1 MTPQALKQSLPL
13 FVTYVWRNLGLPD
26 PTPVQVEICQYLQ
39 HGPRRRGVQAFRGVG
54 KSWLTSAYVLWML
67 WNDPELK
74 VLVVS
79 ASKERSDSF
88 SIFCKRLMAE
98 LPVLQHMQPDKRKGD
113 RDSNVAFD
121 IRGCAPAHAPSVK
134 SVGITG
140 QTTGSRAD
148 LIVADDVE
156 VPSNSETA
164 AMREKLRMLVAELGG
179 AILTPESKCPY
190 GGMLFLG
197 TPQCEDTL
205 YSHLPEAGY
214 EFRVWPA
221 EVPETDDPYK
231 GQLAP
236 SVAERI
242 QQGAVGEPTDPGR
255 FSKLEL
261 EERQLEYGRIG
272 YQLQFQLNTTL
283 SDEDRHPLKL
293 RDFIVMQTDVD
304 IAPDKIVWGSG
315 EDQELPQYPL
325 VGLTGDRFFKPFH
338 VEDAWTPYEGA
349 IMYIDPSGRGQDQ
362 TAYAVVKHLHGML
375 ILRKWGGLD
384 GGYNEQTLSKL
395 AAIAREEKVN
405 SIIIE
410 SNFGDGMFA
419 QLLNPVLQRV
429 YPGGCGIEDD
439 HVTGQKEARIID
451 NLEPVLA
458 SHRLIIDE
466 DVVRQHTL
474 DRRMTSDPNAVFKT
488 PFYQM
493 TRLTRE
499 RGCLKHDDL
508 IDALGGAVR
517 YWTERMARDVDYEV
531 RTREDERLQEAL
543 DEFVGGI
550 LLSGKK
556 GPKGPGSWA
565 HVKEP

>member
-1 MTPQALKQSLPL
+1 
-13 FVTYVWRNLGLPD
+13 
-26 PTPVQVEICQYLQ
+26 
-39 HGPRRRGVQAFRGVG
+39 
-54 KSWLTSAYVLWML
+54 
-67 WNDPELK
+67 
-74 VLVVS
+74 
-79 ASKERSDSF
+79 
-88 SIFCKRLMAE
+88 
-98 LPVLQHMQPDKRKGD
+98 
-113 RDSNVAFD
+113 
-121 IRGCAPAHAPSVK
+121 
-134 SVGITG
+134 
-140 QTTGSRAD
+140 
-148 LIVADDVE
+148 
-156 VPSNSETA
+156 
-164 AMREKLRMLVAELGG
+164 
-179 AILTPESKCPY
+179 
-190 GGMLFLG
+190 
-197 TPQCEDTL
+197 
-205 YSHLPEAGY
+205 
-214 EFRVWPA
+214 
-221 EVPETDDPYK
+221 
-231 GQLAP
+231 
-236 SVAERI
+236 
-242 QQGAVGEPTDPGR
+242 VGEPTDPGR

-325 VGLTGDRFFKPFH
+325 VGLTGDRFFKPLH

-405 SIIIE
+405 SIIVE

-439 HVTGQKEARIID
+439 HVVGQKEARIID

-517 YWTERMARDVDYEV
+517 YWTERMARDVDFEV

-550 LLSGKK
+550 LLSGKQ

>member
-1 MTPQALKQSLPL
+1 MTPQALKDSLPL

-39 HGPRRRGVQAFRGVG
+39 TGPRRRGVQAFRGVG

-88 SIFCKRLMAE
+88 SIFCKRLMAD
-98 LPVLQHMQPDKRKGD
+98 LPVLQHMQPDKRQGD

-179 AILTPESKCPY
+179 AILTPESKCPH

-205 YSHLPEAGY
+205 YAHLPEAGY

-221 EVPETDDPYK
+221 EVPETAGPYK

-236 SVAERI
+236 TVVERI
-242 QQGAVGEPTDPGR
+242 HAGDVGEPTDPAR
-255 FSKLEL
+255 FSSLEL

-325 VGLTGDRFFKPFH
+325 VGLTGDRFFKPLH
-338 VEDAWTPYEGA
+338 VEEAWSPYEGS

-362 TAYAVVKHLHGML
+362 TAYAVVKQLHGML
-375 ILRKWGGLD
+375 ILRKWGGLE
-384 GGYNEQTLSKL
+384 GGYDEQTLSKL
-395 AAIAREEKVN
+395 AAIAREEKVGK
-405 SIIIE
+405 IVVE

-419 QLLNPVLQRV
+419 SLLKPVLQRV
-429 YPGGCGIEDD
+429 YPNGCGIEDD

-466 DVVRQHTL
+466 DVVRHHTL

-508 IDALGGAVR
+508 IDALGGAIR
-517 YWTERMARDVDYEV
+517 YWTERMSRDVDHEV
-531 RTREDERLQEAL
+531 KTREDERLQEAL
-543 DEFVGGI
+543 DDFVNGI
-550 LLSGKK
+550 LLSGKDPRS
-556 GPKGPGSWA
+556 GPQSWA
-565 HVKEP
+565 QVKEP